1 MHKGNDISG
10 HLLFQLT
17 SINLSRLLLPE
28 PGALRC
34 NGVPLAD
41 SGVQKLGVEDWAWTV
56 FRADLLYRGRFLSES
71 EAKEAPDCEAPT
83 SNHETE
89 STISQISILQSGFTL
104 DTFLYILFEGR

>member
-1 MHKGNDISG
+1 MEVRHTFETGARMQKGND
-10 HLLFQLT
+10 LRQFQLT

-56 FRADLLYRGRFLSES
+56 FSADLL
-71 EAKEAPDCEAPT
+71 
-83 SNHETE
+83 
-89 STISQISILQSGFTL
+89 
-104 DTFLYILFEGR
+104 